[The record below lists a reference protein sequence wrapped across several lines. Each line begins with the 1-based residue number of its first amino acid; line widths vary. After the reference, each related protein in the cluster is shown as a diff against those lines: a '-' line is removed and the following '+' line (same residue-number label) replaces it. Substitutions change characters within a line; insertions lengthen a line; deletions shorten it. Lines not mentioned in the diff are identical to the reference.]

1 MSAPPKHR
9 DAIVNAAVTLF
20 RRKGYSGTGLAD
32 ILELSGA
39 PRGSVYHYFPDG
51 KSAIGQAAIA
61 EAGRRVVET
70 IDKLARETA
79 TTGALLKAHAKLLAG
94 WMGASDFRD
103 GCPITTA
110 LLEMAPQDEG
120 ITEAGRE
127 AYAARQKVLTEK
139 LVADGFSVSKA
150 TRLATLCSSAIQ
162 GSLIQARVERS
173 DASILA
179 TAEELADLISLYG
192 RSKK

>member
-70 IDKLARETA
+70 IDKLARETDR
-79 TTGALLKAHAKLLAG
+79 K
-94 WMGASDFRD
+94 
-103 GCPITTA
+103 
-110 LLEMAPQDEG
+110 
-120 ITEAGRE
+120 
-127 AYAARQKVLTEK
+127 
-139 LVADGFSVSKA
+139 SV
-150 TRLATLCSSAIQ
+150 
-162 GSLIQARVERS
+162 V
-173 DASILA
+173 
-179 TAEELADLISLYG
+179 
-192 RSKK
+192 